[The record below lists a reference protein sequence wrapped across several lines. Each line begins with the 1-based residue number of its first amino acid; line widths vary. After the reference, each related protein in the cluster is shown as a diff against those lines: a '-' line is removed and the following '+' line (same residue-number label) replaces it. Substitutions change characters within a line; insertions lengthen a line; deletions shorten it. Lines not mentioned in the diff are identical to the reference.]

1 MICLSDQKREL
12 RTMALQR
19 RAKITK
25 SINTTHVAKSLE
37 LNFLTYFKPTRKVS
51 IAVYWPIRQ
60 EIDVFPLLCQL
71 DTIGCLC
78 FLPAVIGRQEPLQF
92 RIWKPGDNLVRS
104 QFGILEPPVNH
115 TIGTPDIIIIPLLAF
130 DSAGYRLGYGG
141 GFYDR
146 TLAELRDQSD
156 VFAIGAAFEGQKI
169 DSVPHDKFDQRLDA
183 VVTEKHV
190 LQIIKNKKQL
200 KV

>member
-1 MICLSDQKREL
+1 MNPILVP
-12 RTMALQR
+12 
-19 RAKITK
+19 KI
-25 SINTTHVAKSLE
+25 
-37 LNFLTYFKPTRKVS
+37 
-51 IAVYWPIRQ
+51 
-60 EIDVFPLLCQL
+60 
-71 DTIGCLC
+71 
-78 FLPAVIGRQEPLQF
+78 
-92 RIWKPGDNLVRS
+92 LV
-104 QFGILEPPVNH
+104 
-115 TIGTPDIIIIPLLAF
+115 IPLLAF
-130 DSAGYRLGYGG
+130 DSAGYRLGFGG

-156 VFAIGAAFEGQKI
+156 VYAIGAAFEGQKI